1 MRECITGR
9 NWWNLEFGMD
19 LVSSISK
26 TQKKAFLPLPTL
38 TPNTNRFLCWGY
50 FFRWKSGTSAG
61 DNLEIIDKFQK
72 LLKNSTCIRKVEN
85 FTFNSCCIVA
95 LTNSCCIV
103 SQTFINSYLTYQSSS
118 LKTSIIKKKWKS
130 FKIYK
135 FLPISWIHAALRIPG
150 ISRRLLFLLIWKKKI

>member
-1 MRECITGR
+1 
-9 NWWNLEFGMD
+9 MD

-38 TPNTNRFLCWGY
+38 TPNTYRFLCWGY

-150 ISRRLLFLLIWKKKI
+150 ISRRLLFLLIWKKKSK